1 MRPRLV
7 EPALIG
13 YLRGVTSTQVGSRV
27 PEVRPSAWVRV
38 NATGGDRANLVQGV
52 PAVLVECW
60 AASEGAAAR
69 LAGDVWAHLDALNTN
84 EALPWVHRVGL
95 TLPVNFPDPDLPTF
109 PRYQFIAAVTS
120 NLEVT
125 P

>member
-1 MRPRLV
+1 MRPPLI
-7 EPALIG
+7 EPAMID
-13 YLRGVTSTQVGSRV
+13 YLAGVLPVQVGSRV
-27 PEVRPSAWVRV
+27 PEVRPAAWVRV
-38 NATGGDRANLVQGV
+38 NATGGDRANLAQGV
-52 PAVLVECW
+52 QTVLVECW
-60 AASEGAAAR
+60 ARTSGDAAR
-69 LAGDVWAHLDALNTN
+69 LASDAWSHLDALNTSG
-84 EALPWVHRVGL
+84 APPWVHRVGL